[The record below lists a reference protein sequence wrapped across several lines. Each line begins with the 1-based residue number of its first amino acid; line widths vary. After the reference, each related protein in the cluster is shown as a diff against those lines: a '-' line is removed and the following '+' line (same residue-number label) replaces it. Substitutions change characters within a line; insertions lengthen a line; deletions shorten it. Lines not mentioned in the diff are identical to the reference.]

1 MVGGLH
7 VNNLNMKDTHI
18 TFTTLKQEND
28 GKIVSKGGYNG
39 LHEGERL
46 QYTQQKQN

>member
-1 MVGGLH
+1 VGGLH

-18 TFTTLKQEND
+18 TFTTLKQED
-28 GKIVSKGGYNG
+28 GGKIVSKGGYNG

-46 QYTQQKQN
+46 GHTKNK